1 MGARGMRVAARRE
14 SGGYQPET
22 AWPCSDY
29 GNVAR
34 SGTRTVH
41 PHLTRETVEFL
52 NLGLFGATIGA
63 GLAVLGAAIGI
74 GMIGSRAAEA
84 TARQPE
90 MSGDIRTTS
99 IILAAL
105 IEGAAIIALVISI
118 IVGFGV
124 LGAI

>member
-1 MGARGMRVAARRE
+1 M
-14 SGGYQPET
+14 
-22 AWPCSDY
+22 
-29 GNVAR
+29 
-34 SGTRTVH
+34 
-41 PHLTRETVEFL
+41 EFL

>member
-1 MGARGMRVAARRE
+1 
-14 SGGYQPET
+14 
-22 AWPCSDY
+22 
-29 GNVAR
+29 
-34 SGTRTVH
+34 
-41 PHLTRETVEFL
+41 VEFL

-74 GMIGSRAAEA
+74 GMIGNGAAQS